1 MNTARLLGAAL
12 IGLMPALIPA
22 LMPALAGAQEEAITA
37 NSAPPQLY
45 QDHCASCH
53 GADRLGAMGPALLP
67 QNLGRIKPEEVR
79 RVIADGRPATQMP
92 GFTDTL
98 AEAQVD
104 ALSDWVLS
112 DPPVT
117 PDWTLDDIRASQ
129 VVSHPPG
136 SLGDTPEFVADPQNL
151 FVVVETGDH
160 HASVLDGDTFERLAR
175 FPTRFALHGGPKYSP
190 DGRYVYFGSRDGW
203 ITKFDLYHFAVV
215 AEVRAGINMRNIAV
229 SADGRYVMAANTLP
243 GNLVLFDAH
252 RLDPMRVYP
261 AADAE
266 GNGSRVS
273 AVYAAPPRSSFIAA
287 LKDVKEL
294 WEIPWPVTPE
304 AVVATGHMDEPLDP
318 ARKALEARGESF
330 EVRRLPVPDYLD
342 DFFFDP
348 EYRRVI
354 GASRGGDGAMVID
367 LDSGDKLADL
377 PLSGMPHLGSGI
389 TWETGGRRGMAIPH
403 LAKPEVSI
411 IDMDDYSLI
420 KTLHTDGPGFFMRS
434 HENSRYAWTDVFF
447 GPNRDRVHVIDKD
460 SLEIV
465 RTLIPEPGKTSAHVE
480 FDRDGETLLLSLWER
495 DGAVIAYDAD
505 SLEEITRVPMD
516 KPSGKYNVW
525 NKTHYEEGTSH

>member
-1 MNTARLLGAAL
+1 MKPAGLLGAAL
-12 IGLMPALIPA
+12 LGVMPGLAMAAPT
-22 LMPALAGAQEEAITA
+22 AG
-37 NSAPPQLY
+37 SAAPSPLY
-45 QDHCASCH
+45 QEHCASCH

-79 RVIADGRPATQMP
+79 QVIAEGRPATQMP
-92 GFTDTL
+92 GFADVLDAAQLDT
-98 AEAQVD
+98 
-104 ALSDWVLS
+104 LSDWVLS

-129 VVSHPPG
+129 VVTHPLG
-136 SLGDTPEFVADPQNL
+136 SLYDSPEFDADPQNL

-203 ITKFDLYHFAVV
+203 ITKFDLYHFEVV

-252 RLDPMRVYP
+252 ELDPLRVYP
-261 AADAE
+261 AVDSE
-266 GNGSRVS
+266 GHGSRVS
-273 AVYAAPPRSSFIAA
+273 AVYAAPPRHSFIAA
-287 LKDVKEL
+287 LKDVKEA
-294 WEIPWPVTPE
+294 WEIPWPVAPE
-304 AVVATGHMDEPLDP
+304 PVVATGHMAEPLSDAGLP
-318 ARKALEARGESF
+318 ETDSF
-330 EVRRLPVPDYLD
+330 EVRRVPVPDYLD

-348 EYRRVI
+348 EYRRLI
-354 GASRGGDGAMVID
+354 GASRGGSGAMVID
-367 LDSGDKLADL
+367 LNSGAKLADL

-389 TWETGGRRGMAIPH
+389 TWETGGRRVMAIPH
-403 LAKPEVSI
+403 LAKAEVSI
-411 IDMDDYSLI
+411 IDMDDYSLV

-434 HENSRYAWTDVFF
+434 HANSRYAWTDVFF

-460 SLEIV
+460 RLEIV
-465 RTLIPEPGKTSAHVE
+465 ETLIPEPGKTSAHVE
-480 FDRDGETLLLSLWER
+480 FDRNGETLLLSLWER

-505 SLEEITRVPMD
+505 TLEEITRIPMD